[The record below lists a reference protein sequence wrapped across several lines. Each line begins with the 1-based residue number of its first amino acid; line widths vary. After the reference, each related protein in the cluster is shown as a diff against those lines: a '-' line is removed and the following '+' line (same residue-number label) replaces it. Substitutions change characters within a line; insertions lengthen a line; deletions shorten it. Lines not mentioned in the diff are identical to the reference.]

1 MSHESVVVLISYRAQ
16 PGREEAATRD
26 LAALIA
32 TVRATEPDCL
42 GITMLAES
50 TDPTRIL
57 LHEVWTSRE
66 AYLGPHMQTPHLRAF
81 IERAGSLFAGPPEI
95 AFWNAV
101 GAA

>member
-1 MSHESVVVLISYRAQ
+1 MSNESVVVLISYRAQ
-16 PGREEAATRD
+16 PGREEAATRE

-32 TVRATEPDCL
+32 TVRSTERDCQ
-42 GITMLAES
+42 GITMLHEA
-50 TDPTRIL
+50 TDPTHIL

-81 IERAGSLFAGPPEI
+81 QEQAGSLFTGAPEI

-101 GAA
+101 ATV